1 MELPMDDYPL
11 DAASGPL
18 AGRLATALAKIG
30 LALKSRGWR
39 EAGPRGL
46 SPTQGQILVHLR
58 RGPASL
64 AAVASALGVTPPTA
78 SDAVAA
84 LERKGLV
91 VKRVAPEDGRAV
103 RIALT
108 AAGQD
113 EAERAA
119 GWPDFLAAAA
129 DTLTPDEQTV
139 FLRALIKLIRELQE
153 RGEIPLSA
161 MCVSCLFFRPNVH
174 PDPRRPH
181 HCAFVDAPFG
191 DGALRLDCP
200 DFQLAPPETQ
210 QATWQAFVGA
220 SSPRE

>member
-1 MELPMDDYPL
+1 MDADSLEAGAGPI
-11 DAASGPL
+11 AA
-18 AGRLATALAKIG
+18 RLATALAKIG

-46 SPTQGQILVHLR
+46 SPTQAQILVQLR

-64 AAVASALGVTPPTA
+64 AAVAAALGVTPPTA

-84 LERKGLV
+84 LERKGFV
-91 VKRVAPEDGRAV
+91 SKRVAPEDGRAI

-108 AAGQD
+108 AAGRE

-129 DTLTPDEQTV
+129 ETLAPEEQAV

-161 MCVSCLFFRPNVH
+161 MCVSCVFFRPNVH

-191 DGALRLDCP
+191 DSALRLDCP
-200 DFQLAPPETQ
+200 DFQLAPPEARQT
-210 QATWQAFVGA
+210 AWLAFAGG
-220 SSPRE
+220 SPPR